1 MWVKRDEVR
10 RTIPIAEGLG
20 LVRVPGIICKGL
32 RLNELILW
40 FSHGTWAE
48 TLRIKCQSLLGRS
61 NWLKAISTK
70 THSFEI
76 CVEFPTAEKQT
87 ASYIKELGRLFT
99 KNLFL
104 IYFFINEM
112 DVKAVGYQHYSK
124 YLQCSTELKSNRFGT
139 SWGWV
144 NPTCWVVL
152 LFKNYYIFSLKLIQN

>member
-1 MWVKRDEVR
+1 MCGSVSARGAYCTWSESRIPEDTVLFGISRGRSLDQNKTFPDNSSPAYKVWVKRDEVR

-99 KNLFL
+99 
-104 IYFFINEM
+104 
-112 DVKAVGYQHYSK
+112 
-124 YLQCSTELKSNRFGT
+124 
-139 SWGWV
+139 
-144 NPTCWVVL
+144 
-152 LFKNYYIFSLKLIQN
+152 